1 MHEQFLLAAL
11 EQAQLGLGSCA
22 PNPSVGAVAVQNETI
37 IARAFHHGAGTP
49 HAEQLLLAQLPPK
62 MRGVSVYIS
71 LEPCNHWGKTPP
83 CTDALIDYGI
93 EAVFFAYKDPNP
105 IVASNDSVAQLL
117 AHGIKV
123 QHRPLPLITDFYKS
137 YTHWVHTKKP
147 WVTVKM
153 AQSFDGKIGALTG
166 QRLVLSNQLCADFTH
181 EQRALSDVIL
191 SSARTILCDNP
202 SLNVRRKGAVQA
214 KPVAILDTNL
224 SLTHKEC
231 VFSTA
236 SHCFIYHNE
245 ALAPRAHQNSAL
257 ASYSHHPMP
266 MINDRLDLNA
276 VLTHLGAQ
284 GFHRVFV
291 EAGGAVFSSLHK
303 EQRVNQTYIY
313 LVPESLDEGAVFAYQ
328 QSRIFERKHKVSWRV
343 MDDNMIACLDWEE
356 D

>member
-11 EQAQLGLGSCA
+11 EQARLGLGSCA
-22 PNPSVGAVAVQNETI
+22 PNPSVGAVAVQNGTI
-37 IARAFHHGAGTP
+37 IAQAFHHGAGTP

-105 IVASNDSVAQLL
+105 IVATNDSVAQLV

-123 QHRPLPLITDFYKS
+123 QHLPLPVITDFYKS

-147 WVTVKM
+147 WVTVKI
-153 AQSFDGKIGALTG
+153 AQTFDGKIGTLTG
-166 QRLVLSNQLCADFTH
+166 EQLLLSNDLCAQFTH
-181 EQRALSDVIL
+181 EQRASSDVIL

-202 SLNVRRKGAVQA
+202 SLNVRLNGVVQA

-224 SLTHKEC
+224 SLTTKER

-245 ALAPRAHQNSAL
+245 ALSPSPHQSTSAPSC
-257 ASYSHHPMP
+257 SHHPIP
-266 MINDRLDLNA
+266 MINGRLDLNA

-284 GFHRVFV
+284 GFHSVWV

-303 EQRVNQTYIY
+303 EQRVDRTYIY
-313 LVPESLDEGAVFAYQ
+313 LVPECLDEGAVCAYQ
-328 QSRIFERKHKVSWRV
+328 QSGIFERKHKVSWRV
-343 MDDNMIACLDWEE
+343 MADNMIACLDWKE